1 MSAEPGRFPNEK
13 RGQTA
18 VHHVTAAGKEGFE
31 VASTMKQKL
40 RVAIEAGLRRLPVA
54 RVAYAERDVLSERL
68 VSTEA
73 KLAETTAA
81 LAAKPFEVEVA
92 RFLKEAVPAS
102 RDRLFDAF
110 TAVGG
115 LSDYLYVETE
125 QARFVVNARDQFI
138 SRGLYVS
145 GSADFDK
152 FKTTVDLLRRYK
164 NVNKIDLLVDVGA
177 NLGSI
182 CIPAIIDGL
191 VKRAIAVEPHPTNCR
206 LLRANIALNDLVD
219 RIEVVA
225 RAASARDN
233 ETLTMELSND
243 NWGDHRIF
251 SSARIGGLYGETDR
265 KQMEVPSIKIDS
277 LCGLKGNPASL
288 IWMDIQGYEGFALQ
302 GAQQVLAERPPLV
315 LEFWPYGM
323 LRSDSFSA
331 LCSSTLQYN
340 GFFDLAK
347 PTQPLRKM
355 NELQN
360 LLYEIGPDGQFTDI
374 LVI

>member
-1 MSAEPGRFPNEK
+1 MA
-13 RGQTA
+13 T
-18 VHHVTAAGKEGFE
+18 HHMIAPCKKGFE

-40 RVAIEAGLRRLPVA
+40 RAAIEAGLRRLPVA
-54 RVAYAERDVLSERL
+54 RAAYAERDSLSERL

-73 KLAETTAA
+73 KLAEATAA
-81 LAAKPFEVEVA
+81 LAAKPYEVEVA
-92 RFLKEAVPAS
+92 RFLKEAAPAS

-110 TAVGG
+110 AAVGG

-138 SRGLYVS
+138 SRGLFVS
-145 GSADFDK
+145 GSADYEK

-164 NVNKIDLLVDVGA
+164 NIDGIDLLVDVGA

-182 CIPAIIDGL
+182 CIPAITDGF

-225 RAASARDN
+225 RAASARDD
-233 ETLTMELSND
+233 EMLIMELSKD

-265 KQMEVPSIKIDS
+265 KKIEVQSVKIDS
-277 LCGLKGNPASL
+277 LYGLKGNPALL
-288 IWMDIQGYEGFALQ
+288 IWIDIQGYEGFALQ
-302 GAQQVLAERPPLV
+302 GAQQLLAERPPLV

-340 GFFDLAK
+340 GFLDLAK

-355 NELQN
+355 NELQS
-360 LLYEIGPDGQFTDI
+360 LFHEVGPAGEFTDI